1 MRDSRAA
8 TLETC
13 FGDLALVEATD
24 GSDVMNHQKHFSGAY
39 I

>member
-1 MRDSRAA
+1 MKNGQ
-8 TLETC
+8 TLAGY
-13 FGDLALVEATD
+13 GDLPLVETTD